1 MELQREPQEPKV
13 FILRLIFCRSHC
25 WVQDRS
31 NLIDGND
38 AQSKRDVL
46 LSNQIRPEMIIFDS
60 KWILNF
66 ENMESKPSPYKKR
79 WQACLVRNKTDM
91 ASMLSP
97 LYHQYG
103 KHTWSLSWPK
113 WQTYLASPYNCFTF
127 WTGLNETVTLS
138 VKSDWLKRC
147 ALNNSIIWAGQT
159 WTYREIKGGAVSLVP
174 NKILEIGAVLLV
186 PMK

>member
-113 WQTYLASPYNCFTF
+113 WQPYLVHTYIWY
-127 WTGLNETVTLS
+127 GLYDINHIICNPFYLNLRSILITHLLS
-138 VKSDWLKRC
+138 RHTNVRS
-147 ALNNSIIWAGQT
+147 
-159 WTYREIKGGAVSLVP
+159 
-174 NKILEIGAVLLV
+174 NKNRNKNKYFSELE
-186 PMK
+186 KK